1 MYNLLKRIMD
11 IILALIALIILSP
24 VFLMIMI
31 ILSVT
36 GEREVFYQ
44 QKRIGMYNSNFG
56 IYKFVTMVKNS
67 LNIGT
72 GAITLRND
80 PRVTT
85 FGKYLRMTKL
95 NELPQIFNVLNGSMS
110 IVGPRPLVQSTF
122 DAYPDDVQKEI
133 YKSKPGITGVGSIIF
148 RDEEKLISGCGIDP
162 ATFYEQVIAPY
173 KGEVEIWYNRNKSI
187 LIDIKLIFIT
197 AWVILFPHSN
207 IIYKWFP
214 TLPKKQLST

>member
-1 MYNLLKRIMD
+1 MSPIFLV
-11 IILALIALIILSP
+11 IIIILS
-24 VFLMIMI
+24 L
-31 ILSVT
+31 T

-44 QKRIGMYNSNFG
+44 QNRIGQHNSKFG
-56 IYKFVTMVKNS
+56 IYKFATMVKNS

-85 FGKYLRMTKL
+85 IGRYLRITKL

-122 DAYPDDVQKEI
+122 DAYPEDVQKEI

-148 RDEEKLISGCGIDP
+148 RDEEKLISRSGMDP
-162 ATFYEQVIAPY
+162 SVFYKQVIAPY
-173 KGEVEIWYNRNKSI
+173 KGEVEIWYNRNKSF
-187 LIDIKLIFIT
+187 LTDIKLIFIT
-197 AWVILFPHSN
+197 AWVILFPNSN

-214 TLPKKQLST
+214 SLPKKQLLT

>member
-1 MYNLLKRIMD
+1 MYEFLKRIMD
-11 IILALIALIILSP
+11 IVIALIALIILSP
-24 VFLMIMI
+24 LFLVIMI
-31 ILSVT
+31 ILSLT

-44 QKRIGMYNSNFG
+44 QNRIGMYNSRFG

-85 FGKYLRMTKL
+85 VGKYLRMTKL
-95 NELPQIFNVLNGSMS
+95 NELPQILNVLNGSMS

-122 DAYPDDVQKEI
+122 DAYPEEVQKEI

-148 RDEEKLISGCGIDP
+148 RDEEKLISECNMDP
-162 ATFYEQVIAPY
+162 AVFYKQVIAPY
-173 KGEVEIWYNRNKSI
+173 KGEVELWYNRNKSI
-187 LIDIKLIFIT
+187 LTDIKLIFIT
-197 AWVILFPHSN
+197 AWVILFPKSN
-207 IIYKWFP
+207 IIYNWFP
-214 TLPKKQLST
+214 TLPKKQLSA